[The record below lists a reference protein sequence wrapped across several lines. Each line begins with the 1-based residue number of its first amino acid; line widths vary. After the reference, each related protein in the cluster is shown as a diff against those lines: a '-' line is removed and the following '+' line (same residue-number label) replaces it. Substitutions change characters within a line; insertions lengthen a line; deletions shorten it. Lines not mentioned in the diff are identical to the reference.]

1 MILVSSLPGSVPRS
15 RSTSWP
21 WTSAYALQ
29 SSSSSPCSSGS
40 AASPASGTTFPSVS
54 YLLHASWGEET
65 DLTLWSWS
73 MLDKGRKEECFL
85 AREKRAK
92 QKKTVMPTISMCI
105 NRGKPGYWITLCFY
119 PPRCPLVLILIQH
132 SMWNYFSICCLLST
146 HRTSQHPLHQ
156 PWHDRPAQ
164 CWARI
169 SAGLLGELCAGPHT
183 DLEVEGQR
191 GGDTWIG
198 L

>member
-1 MILVSSLPGSVPRS
+1 MNFRICSTIFLLFSILDWLCSISSQWHDISVCVLPVARIMRRRNRS
-15 RSTSWP
+15 NPLVLINAR
-21 WTSAYALQ
+21 Q
-29 SSSSSPCSSGS
+29 RQKRRM
-40 AASPASGTTFPSVS
+40 FPS
-54 YLLHASWGEET
+54 
-65 DLTLWSWS
+65 
-73 MLDKGRKEECFL
+73 
-85 AREKRAK
+85 AREKS
-92 QKKTVMPTISMCI
+92 QTKKTVMPTISMCI